1 MKVFSPIENCLFR
14 KGESKPLSIIEKDQ
28 TGCYVNLFTDMGDLD
43 CDVDQNIV
51 SEFVCRVYAET
62 KTKDVNETR
71 YQKLIKM
78 SGKVDQVITEKSL

>member
-1 MKVFSPIENCLFR
+1 
-14 KGESKPLSIIEKDQ
+14 
-28 TGCYVNLFTDMGDLD
+28 MGDLD

-51 SEFVCRVYAET
+51 SEFVCHVYAET
-62 KTKDVNETR
+62 KTKDVNEAR